1 MDKRGRMMLRVL
13 INRYN
18 PKAGNALLKFLP
30 EKEAKAVMDQDI
42 RSNDLGPILQQPQRS
57 LSKIHYSWIQ
67 PVLQKFPESLQPVI
81 MAALTAEQIA
91 GLNIPSPTPISDVAK
106 AFILTQLYQ
115 QLNISEHW
123 PIEYLPETDL
133 SPLSKWKKAQL
144 VDLCDFLGL
153 YDLASEVR
161 HIVNRNY
168 LKNIYTC
175 LTPKQ
180 LHYLKACLHQKEQ
193 LVSPKLG
200 IDPTKQDCSRLKQI
214 IHRRGLLRLGKAF
227 CGQHPDFVW
236 HIAHV
241 LDMGRGNLLLKE
253 YQPQEL
259 PKVTKI
265 LKQQVLHVMNFLM
278 NPSAT
283 LK

>member
-1 MDKRGRMMLRVL
+1 MDKRGWVMLRVL

-30 EKEAKAVMDQDI
+30 EEEAQAIMSQDI
-42 RSNDLGPILQQPQRS
+42 RSTDLAPILQQPQKS
-57 LSKIHYSWIQ
+57 LARIHYSWIQ
-67 PVLQKFPESLQPVI
+67 PVLHKFPESLQPTV

-91 GLNIPSPTPISDVAK
+91 GLKVSSHAAISDVAK
-106 AFILTQLYQ
+106 NFILTQLYHH
-115 QLNISEHW
+115 LNISAHY
-123 PIEYLPETDL
+123 PIEYLPETEFSVL
-133 SPLSKWKKAQL
+133 TKWSKSQL
-144 VDLCDFLGL
+144 LNLIDFLGL

-180 LHYLKACLHQKEQ
+180 FHYLKVCLHQKEQ

-200 IDPTKQDCSRLKQI
+200 IDPTKQDCTKLKQV
-214 IHRRGLLRLGKAF
+214 IHRRGLLRLGKAL
-227 CGQHPDFVW
+227 CGQHPDFIW

-241 LDMGRGNLLLKE
+241 LDVGRGNILLKE
-253 YQPQEL
+253 YQQEEL
-259 PKVTKI
+259 PRVTKI
-265 LKQQVLHVMNFLM
+265 LKQQVLNLINFLE
-278 NPSAT
+278 SA
-283 LK
+283 